1 MDGVRMNEDGFYKV
15 CDGMLVYAPNF
26 VDAPTYQ
33 LTRSNKND
41 SVLPDG
47 WHWFD
52 TYAAAI
58 AELEYEEHS
67 DEQPR

>member
-1 MDGVRMNEDGFYKV
+1 MDGDRMTEDGFYKV
-15 CDGMLVYAPNF
+15 LDGMLLYAPNF
-26 VDAPTYQ
+26 VEAPTYQ

-52 TYAAAI
+52 TYAAAVV
-58 AELEYEEHS
+58 ALEYEENS
-67 DEQPR
+67 DEPAL

>member
-1 MDGVRMNEDGFYKV
+1 MTEDGFYKV
-15 CDGMLVYAPNF
+15 ADGALLFAPNF
-26 VDAPTYQ
+26 VDAPSYL

-52 TYAAAI
+52 IYAAAI
-58 AELEYEEHS
+58 AELEDEEPS

>member
-1 MDGVRMNEDGFYKV
+1 MTEDGFYKV
-15 CDGMLVYAPNF
+15 CDRRLLYAPNF
-26 VDAPTYQ
+26 VNAPTYQ

-47 WHWFD
+47 WQWFD

-58 AELEYEEHS
+58 AELEYEGHS
-67 DEQPR
+67 DEQSL

>member
-1 MDGVRMNEDGFYKV
+1 MTEDGFYKV
-15 CDGMLVYAPNF
+15 ADGALLFAPNF
-26 VDAPTYQ
+26 VESPTYL

-52 TYAAAI
+52 TYAAAS
-58 AELEYEEHS
+58 AVLEYEENP
-67 DEQPR
+67 DEQTR

>member
-1 MDGVRMNEDGFYKV
+1 MTEDGFYKV
-15 CDGMLVYAPNF
+15 ADGALLFAPNF
-26 VDAPTYQ
+26 VESTTYL

-52 TYAAAI
+52 TRSAAI
-58 AELEYEEHS
+58 AELEYEEPS
-67 DEQPR
+67 DEQHL

>member
-1 MDGVRMNEDGFYKV
+1 MDGDGMTEDGFYKV
-15 CDGMLVYAPNF
+15 CDEMLVYAPNF

-58 AELEYEEHS
+58 AVLEYEENP
-67 DEQPR
+67 DEQTR

>member
-1 MDGVRMNEDGFYKV
+1 MTEDGFYKV
-15 CDGMLVYAPNF
+15 CDGMLLYAPNY

-47 WHWFD
+47 WQWFD
-52 TYAAAI
+52 TYAAA
-58 AELEYEEHS
+58 AAVLEYEEPS
-67 DEQPR
+67 DEQPL

>member
-1 MDGVRMNEDGFYKV
+1 MTEDGFYKV
-15 CDGMLVYAPNF
+15 LDGMLLYAPNF

-47 WHWFD
+47 WQWFD
-52 TYAAAI
+52 TYAAA
-58 AELEYEEHS
+58 AAALEYEENP
-67 DEQPR
+67 DEQTR

>member
-1 MDGVRMNEDGFYKV
+1 MTEDGFYKV
-15 CDGMLVYAPNF
+15 QDGMLLYAPNF

-58 AELEYEEHS
+58 AELEYEENS
-67 DEQPR
+67 DEPAL

>member
-1 MDGVRMNEDGFYKV
+1 MDGDRMNEDGFYKV

-52 TYAAAI
+52 TRAAAI
-58 AELEYEEHS
+58 AALEYEEAP
-67 DEQPR
+67 DEQSL

>member
-1 MDGVRMNEDGFYKV
+1 MDGDGMTEDGFYKV
-15 CDGMLVYAPNF
+15 ADGALLFAPNF
-26 VDAPTYQ
+26 VDAPAYQ

-52 TYAAAI
+52 TYAAA
-58 AELEYEEHS
+58 AAVLEYEENF
-67 DEQPR
+67 DEQTR

>member
-1 MDGVRMNEDGFYKV
+1 MTEDGFYKV
-15 CDGMLVYAPNF
+15 LDGMLLYAPNF
-26 VDAPTYQ
+26 VEAPTYQ

-52 TYAAAI
+52 TYAAAVV
-58 AELEYEEHS
+58 ALEYEENS
-67 DEQPR
+67 DEPAL

>member
-1 MDGVRMNEDGFYKV
+1 MTEDGFYKV
-15 CDGMLVYAPNF
+15 FDGMLLYAPNY

-33 LTRSNKND
+33 LTRSNKNA
-41 SVLPDG
+41 SVLPAG

-58 AELEYEEHS
+58 AELEYEEPS
-67 DEQPR
+67 DEQTR

>member
-1 MDGVRMNEDGFYKV
+1 MTEDGFYKV
-15 CDGMLVYAPNF
+15 LDGMLLHAPNF

-58 AELEYEEHS
+58 AELEYEEPS
-67 DEQPR
+67 DEQSR

>member
-1 MDGVRMNEDGFYKV
+1 MTEEGFYKMW
-15 CDGMLVYAPNF
+15 DGVLVHAPNF

-58 AELEYEEHS
+58 AELEYEEVP
-67 DEQPR
+67 DEPPL

>member
-1 MDGVRMNEDGFYKV
+1 MTEDGFYKV
-15 CDGMLVYAPNF
+15 CDGMLLYAPNF

-41 SVLPDG
+41 SVLPDS

-67 DEQPR
+67 DEQSL

>member
-1 MDGVRMNEDGFYKV
+1 MDGDGMTEDGFYKV
-15 CDGMLVYAPNF
+15 ADGTLLFAPNF

-58 AELEYEEHS
+58 AVLEYEEAP
-67 DEQPR
+67 DEPAL

>member
-1 MDGVRMNEDGFYKV
+1 MTEDGFYKV
-15 CDGMLVYAPNF
+15 LDGMLLYAPNF
-26 VDAPTYQ
+26 VEAPTYQ

-58 AELEYEEHS
+58 AELEYEGHS
-67 DEQPR
+67 DEQSL

>member
-1 MDGVRMNEDGFYKV
+1 MTEDGFYKV
-15 CDGMLVYAPNF
+15 ADGALLFAPNF

-47 WHWFD
+47 WRWFD
-52 TYAAAI
+52 TRSAAI
-58 AELEYEEHS
+58 AELEYEEPS
-67 DEQPR
+67 DEQHL

>member
-1 MDGVRMNEDGFYKV
+1 MTEEGFYKMW
-15 CDGMLVYAPNF
+15 DGVLVHAPNF

-52 TYAAAI
+52 TRAAAI
-58 AELEYEEHS
+58 AALEYEEVA
-67 DEQPR
+67 DEQSL

>member
-1 MDGVRMNEDGFYKV
+1 MTEDGFYKV

-52 TYAAAI
+52 TYAAAVV
-58 AELEYEEHS
+58 ALEYEENS
-67 DEQPR
+67 DEHAL

>member
-1 MDGVRMNEDGFYKV
+1 MTEDGFYKV
-15 CDGMLVYAPNF
+15 CDEMLVYAPNF

-58 AELEYEEHS
+58 AVLEYEENP
-67 DEQPR
+67 DEQPL

>member
-1 MDGVRMNEDGFYKV
+1 MIEDGFYKV
-15 CDGMLVYAPNF
+15 CDEELVFAPNF

-47 WHWFD
+47 WQWFD
-52 TYAAAI
+52 TRAAAI
-58 AELEYEEHS
+58 AELEYEEVP
-67 DEQPR
+67 DEPPL

>member
-1 MDGVRMNEDGFYKV
+1 MTEDGFYKV
-15 CDGMLVYAPNF
+15 LDGMLLYAPNF
-26 VDAPTYQ
+26 VEAPTYQ

-58 AELEYEEHS
+58 AELEYEENS
-67 DEQPR
+67 DEPAL

>member
-1 MDGVRMNEDGFYKV
+1 MDGDGMTEDGFYKV
-15 CDGMLVYAPNF
+15 CDGMLVYALNF

-58 AELEYEEHS
+58 AVLEYEENP
-67 DEQPR
+67 DEQPL

>member
-1 MDGVRMNEDGFYKV
+1 MTEDGFYKV

-52 TYAAAI
+52 TYA
-58 AELEYEEHS
+58 L
-67 DEQPR
+67 R

>member
-1 MDGVRMNEDGFYKV
+1 MTEDGFYKV
-15 CDGMLVYAPNF
+15 QDEMLLYAPNF

-52 TYAAAI
+52 TYAAAV
-58 AELEYEEHS
+58 AELEYEENS
-67 DEQPR
+67 DEQSL

>member
-1 MDGVRMNEDGFYKV
+1 MTEDGFYKV
-15 CDGMLVYAPNF
+15 LDGMLLYAPNF

-47 WHWFD
+47 WQWFD
-52 TYAAAI
+52 TYAAA
-58 AELEYEEHS
+58 AAVLEYEENP

>member
-1 MDGVRMNEDGFYKV
+1 MTEDGFYKV
-15 CDGMLVYAPNF
+15 QDEMLLYAPNF

-47 WHWFD
+47 WQWFD

-58 AELEYEEHS
+58 AELEYEEPS
-67 DEQPR
+67 DEQPL